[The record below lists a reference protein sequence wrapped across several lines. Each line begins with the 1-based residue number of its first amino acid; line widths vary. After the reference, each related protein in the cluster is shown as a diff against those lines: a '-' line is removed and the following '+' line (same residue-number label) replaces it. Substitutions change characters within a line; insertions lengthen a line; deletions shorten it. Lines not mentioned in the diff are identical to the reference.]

1 MEVVLSHLI
10 LFTHLCQKD
19 ILVGHLVIVI
29 QINVDVH
36 CADECT
42 LSGSEKSLTD
52 QPSSETVSASEDDS
66 DPTIGWCG
74 FRIVGDNIDKTVRPR
89 DMRHNHQSTSLHYF
103 HSYAVK
109 DRVDVSDLSPEVP
122 LVTSKEIDV
131 NLFLPSPEDCQSL
144 EANFCTLMTRILVKH
159 IPGISHLS
167 SVVLQHIPHPY
178 SVAMSKKSEVVCL
191 YIKNNI

>member
-1 MEVVLSHLI
+1 M
-10 LFTHLCQKD
+10 T
-19 ILVGHLVIVI
+19 
-29 QINVDVH
+29 NVH

-52 QPSSETVSASEDDS
+52 QPSSKTISASEDES
-66 DPTIGWCG
+66 DPTIAWCG

-89 DMRHNHQSTSLHYF
+89 EMRHNHQSTSLHYF

-109 DRVDVSDLSPEVP
+109 DRVDVSDFSPELP

-131 NLFLPSPEDCQSL
+131 NIFLPSPEDCQTL
-144 EANFCTLMTRILVKH
+144 ETNFCTLMTRILVKH
-159 IPGISHLS
+159 ILGISHLS
-167 SVVLQHIPHPY
+167 SMVLQHIPHPY

-191 YIKNNI
+191 